1 MLDNKSYNQETQ
13 GTANRINAPNNLHI
27 GIHIQSSENQIEK
40 VLESQRKN
48 NLTYRG
54 ISIKLYPASQK
65 QCKHEKT

>member
-40 VLESQRKN
+40 VLEK
-48 NLTYRG
+48 
-54 ISIKLYPASQK
+54 PE
-65 QCKHEKT
+65 EK